1 MIPAKTHKLLIR
13 GSRVLALA
21 LLLVAWWWPRAAAAA
36 PEARILR
43 IDPRASQAQGDPVLT
58 TVIEIVQA
66 KRVSEATASCAGATG
81 TALYDCMS
89 GALEAPNALY
99 TSFSPFP
106 EGNAIFSVTVD
117 GTDLPAK
124 FVRQAKWGDSLQK
137 PGVGTAWLIM
147 IDADSRM
154 GKAFDDARSLAR
166 AFVAAMGPNDIVNV
180 MFFND
185 RQVVSDS
192 KWLPAAQR
200 TRAEGF
206 INGVTGTYPSSGRNR
221 ALFTIVKTGATDG
234 FRALGDAGQT
244 GITVPLHQAMILLS
258 SGFGG
263 TDPSTTGPVAMQ
275 LSQYLSNGRFPED
288 NTALPKMPVPIVSV
302 FFPHSTWEEFKQN
315 SLEFMQNLANPQIG
329 GFFTIMR
336 AGQGGRS
343 AQIVNTVRTRFSK
356 MHIVEWRVS
365 CVAPTI
371 EQTFKLVFNNVNPPI
386 LGDNTFKNVPT
397 TIDPTTWPLDVDLEA
412 TRKAAE
418 GDNAVYPGGRLK
430 VYGNFCWGG
439 EKSRA
444 EVYFLPAGQALP
456 AELSGA
462 DIEKAKRMQQQLI
475 AMGMKGTTI
484 EASSISAE
492 FEAPDKDKILHGS
505 GSKAVVRLVIYDNKA
520 HRVSGVTANRIIEL
534 KARNRPF
541 PILYV
546 LIGAFAFVVLLL
558 LIVAIV
564 RIGSGRR
571 RPAPQ
576 PAPVVPGN
584 PYGGYPPPGGYGA
597 PGAGAYGVVPGAV
610 PGGAAPAVGYGASP
624 AAAGY
629 PASSGG
635 AAAAPAAPMAAA
647 PVSPGFMYGA
657 AGQPPNVGVTGA
669 LGAMGAGAPPP
680 DPYAAA
686 PAVITRAVL
695 QGGPGV
701 FTVTPGI
708 EMRIGRDGAQCAI
721 LLTEPRVSGVHATA
735 RIDGG
740 QFQLRDDNSNNG
752 TVVNGTRLAPGVF
765 TPVPNGSLV
774 RFGPVE
780 FSVRLE

>member
-1 MIPAKTHKLLIR
+1 MIPFKTAEKLIR
-13 GSRVLALA
+13 GSSLLALA
-21 LLLVAWWWPRAAAAA
+21 LILFTWWLPRTAAAA
-36 PEARILR
+36 PEAKILR
-43 IDPRASQAQGDPVLT
+43 IDPRASQTQGDPVLT
-58 TVIEIVQA
+58 SVIEIVQA
-66 KRVSEATASCAGATG
+66 KRVSEATASCAGAKG

-106 EGNAIFSVTVD
+106 ETNAIFSVTVD

-154 GKAFDDARSLAR
+154 GKSFDDARSLAR

-192 KWLPAAQR
+192 KWLSAAQR
-200 TRAEGF
+200 SRAEGF
-206 INGVTGTYPSSGRNR
+206 INGVTGTYSSSGRNR
-221 ALFTIVKTGATDG
+221 ALFTIVKSGATDG
-234 FRALGDAGQT
+234 FRALGDAGQS
-244 GITVPLHQAMILLS
+244 GVTVPLHQAMVLLS

-302 FFPHSTWEEFKQN
+302 FFPHATWEEFKQN

-343 AQIVNTVRTRFSK
+343 PQVVNTVRTRFSK

-371 EQTFKLVFNNVNPPI
+371 EQTFKLVFKNVNPPI
-386 LGDNTFKNVPT
+386 LGDNTFKEVPT

-418 GDNAVYPGGRLK
+418 GDGDAVYPGGRLK
-430 VYGNFCWGG
+430 VFGNFCWGG
-439 EKSRA
+439 EEGRA

-456 AELSGA
+456 AELAST
-462 DIEKAKRMQQQLI
+462 DVEKAKRTQQQLI

-484 EASSISAE
+484 EASSSSAE
-492 FEAPDKDKILHGS
+492 FQAPDKDKILHGS
-505 GSKAVVRLVIYDNKA
+505 GSKAVVRLVVYDNKA

-534 KARNRPF
+534 KAGNAPF
-541 PILYV
+541 PVLYV
-546 LIGAFAFVVLLL
+546 LIGAFALVVLLL

-571 RPAPQ
+571 RAAPA
-576 PAPVVPGN
+576 PAPVVSH
-584 PYGGYPPPGGYGA
+584 YGGYPPPGGYGA
-597 PGAGAYGVVPGAV
+597 PAAGGFGAMPPGAMPGAV
-610 PGGAAPAVGYGASP
+610 PAG
-624 AAAGY
+624 AGY
-629 PASSGG
+629 VAMGAVPAGAGG
-635 AAAAPAAPMAAA
+635 APAAPMGAA

-657 AGQPPNVGVTGA
+657 GGQAPNVGVTGA
-669 LGAMGAGAPPP
+669 IGAMGAGAPPP

-721 LLTEPRVSGVHATA
+721 LLTEPRVSGVHATV
-735 RIDGG
+735 RIDAG
-740 QFQLRDDNSNNG
+740 QLQLRDDNSNNG
-752 TVVNGTRLAPGVF
+752 TVVNGTRLAPGVW

-780 FSVRLE
+780 FSIRLE